1 MDDSECIIC
10 LEELNTKDV
19 AVLSCKHLVHLQ
31 CIQNWINVKNNM
43 SEICPLC
50 NNRGEIVNII
60 EAQPQALPLPKPQH
74 QINKNNQINT
84 NEEGNVKLPF
94 MCCNI
99 L

>member
-1 MDDSECIIC
+1 MDDNECIIC

-19 AVLSCKHLVHLQ
+19 AVLSCKHVVHLQ

-60 EAQPQALPLPKPQH
+60 EVQPQPLPKPQN
-74 QINKNNQINT
+74 QINKNNQRNT
-84 NEEGNVKLPF
+84 DEEDNVNLPF